1 MSGSDQSARLQGLL
15 SGIAGT
21 VGELGAGGDW
31 TSNAIRTVNRPDFMA
46 GSFGNPEFD
55 MNNVDNLDA
64 MANWASRNGYEDQAK
79 QYMTLASGK
88 REVQGKKQYADQLA
102 TNTEKLRGL
111 YSQLGAVKG
120 NPDADPS
127 ALAGIQN
134 QITLVENAM
143 NENGAANMYGVA
155 NAGSEAGRSAVS
167 SMAAMEKAALESRK
181 LAAQTVEAE
190 ANTDILIS
198 KGDTLPK
205 SALPGIDY
213 DAYQRAMS
221 QTQGVGDRVRK
232 NNEWTARSK
241 GWQTANKEL
250 NATVAGSQIAIL
262 FNDVLDAG
270 KSLFNDD
277 GLTDFLQELAP
288 EDKQVMNEVIVAYA
302 LRDPKWVDGDT
313 ETQQKI
319 IQDIFVEQ
327 YSQLYREGFGGSLA
341 KRLAGE
347 ELEESDALA
356 NYKPNTNPDISSSD
370 GGGKEM
376 FEQWYADEKSINPS
390 YTIDQARE
398 DWDQQYKLTT
408 EKNPYRSVPLEA
420 VDIIPGREAIVDA
433 YEGRWEG
440 SEMRS
445 NYEDFLK
452 RKESRQNR

>member
-1 MSGSDQSARLQGLL
+1 
-15 SGIAGT
+15 
-21 VGELGAGGDW
+21 
-31 TSNAIRTVNRPDFMA
+31 MA
-46 GSFGNPEFD
+46 GRDASKNLYGLFANMQRGLMDEGNASRQFTESFRRSMAPDVD
-55 MNNVDNLDA
+55 MEDPNSLMRYADYA
-64 MANWASRNGYEDQAK
+64 RRNGYDDEAK
-79 QYMTLASGK
+79 QYMVLGANQQK
-88 REVQGKKQYADQLA
+88 AQEQKAYADQLA
-102 TNTEKLRGL
+102 TGTEKLRGL
-111 YSQLGAVKG
+111 YAQLGAVKG

-127 ALAGIQN
+127 ALVGIQN
-134 QITLVENAM
+134 QINLIEDAM
-143 NENGAANMYGVA
+143 NESGAANIYGVA

-167 SMAAMEKAALESRK
+167 SMAAMEKAVLESRK

-213 DAYQRAMS
+213 DAYKRAMS

-277 GLTDFLQELAP
+277 GLTDFLQGLAP

-319 IQDIFVEQ
+319 IQDIFVAQ

-341 KRLAGE
+341 NRLAGE
-347 ELEESDALA
+347 ELEEGDALA

-452 RKESRQNR
+452 RKESGQNR